1 MTTWREFTF
10 EHRAEVAVSEAVA
23 PKKLL
28 MRQGCWSCEIGWYHG
43 TAVLMSGGFFYAKS
57 PKNRKFLKENEICKT
72 LS

>member
-28 MRQGCWSCEIGWYHG
+28 MRQGCL
-43 TAVLMSGGFFYAKS
+43 VLRNRVVPRHSRPDVGRFFYAKS